1 VLPDTIFRIRGG
13 KLLEID
19 IHGFGAVKL
28 EHLVS
33 DFTGTLSFNGKLIPG
48 VEERLNKL
56 ASLIDIHVLTS
67 DTFGTA
73 RSELKNVRCETH
85 VLKGEYHDLQKEEY
99 VENLGTTSV
108 VAFGNGNNDRK
119 MLRVARIG
127 IAVDEGEGCAVDIM
141 MAGDVHVTSII
152 NGLDLLLNPK
162 RLKATL
168 RY

>member
-1 VLPDTIFRIRGG
+1 MIEL
-13 KLLEID
+13 D
-19 IHGFGAVKL
+19 IPGFGVVKL

-48 VEERLNKL
+48 VKEKLNEL
-56 ASLIDIHVLTS
+56 ADLLTIHVLTS
-67 DTFGTA
+67 DTFGSA
-73 RSELKNVRCETH
+73 KAELTGIKCDLH
-85 VLKGEYHDLQKEEY
+85 VLEGEFHDLQKEEY
-99 VENLGTTSV
+99 IEKLGAISV

-127 IAVDEGEGCAVDIM
+127 IAVIEGEGCAVDIL
-141 MAGDVHVTSII
+141 MAGDVNVTGII
-152 NGLDLLLNPK
+152 NGLDLLLNTR

>member
-1 VLPDTIFRIRGG
+1 MI
-13 KLLEID
+13 EID
-19 IHGFGAVKL
+19 IPGFGLVKL
-28 EHLVS
+28 RHLVS

-48 VEERLNKL
+48 VQDRLNKL
-56 ASLIDIHVLTS
+56 SELLNIHVLTS

-73 RSELKNVRCETH
+73 KSELRNVGCEVH
-85 VLKGEYHDLQKEEY
+85 ILEGEFHDLQKEEY
-99 VENLGTTSV
+99 VEKLGPTSV

-127 IAVDEGEGCAVDIM
+127 IAVLEKEGCAVDII
-141 MAGDVHVTSII
+141 MAGDI
-152 NGLDLLLNPK
+152 NIFGINDGLDLLLNTK